1 MHCRNSL
8 SKVRYQISDLND
20 TDVLVAEF
28 RVPIG
33 RAIPQIIS
41 LLRDS
46 ELNVRIA
53 GVYALSKLS
62 KRCKASKTLT

>member
-1 MHCRNSL
+1 MHCGNSP

-28 RVPIG
+28 RVPIKH
-33 RAIPQIIS
+33 AIPEIIS

-62 KRCKASKTLT
+62 ERCKVSKSLT